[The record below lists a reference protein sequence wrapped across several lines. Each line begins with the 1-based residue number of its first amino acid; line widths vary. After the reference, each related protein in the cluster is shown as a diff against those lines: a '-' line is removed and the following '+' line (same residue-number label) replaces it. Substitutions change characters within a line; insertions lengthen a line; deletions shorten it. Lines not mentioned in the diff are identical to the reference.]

1 MTFILQDARVITTGL
16 HSNRQNTLPHQHRD
30 TVNHHNSKGYAAQP
44 AQLTSMKQYQDTLFT
59 PERHSRQDQAA
70 PLAERMRP
78 RSVAAFFGQEHLLGE
93 GHILQRMIENDSIS
107 SLILWGPPGCGKTTL
122 AHVIAQ
128 ETKSHF
134 IFFSAILSGIKEIRE
149 IFREAEDLA
158 ARGVRTILFVDEI
171 HRFNK
176 SQQDAFLP
184 YVEKGIV
191 TIIGA
196 TTENPSFEVIAPLLS
211 RCRVLTLQ
219 ALTVETIR
227 VILKNA
233 LTDEVHGLGQQAL
246 SADSNALDF
255 LAEQASGD
263 ARIALNTLEV
273 AAGLTLGSA
282 AEREGTAGK
291 LITLEIAQEALQ
303 KKALLYDKGGEEHYN
318 VISAFIKSVRGSDPD
333 AALYWLAR
341 MLEAGED
348 PIFILRR
355 MIILASE
362 DIGNADPRALQVAVA
377 ALQAFQMIGMPEGR
391 ITLGQAVT
399 YLATA
404 PKSNAAYMGINAAL
418 AEVRKS
424 GALPVPMHIRNAPTK
439 LMKELGYSNG
449 YRYDHDQ
456 EKGYSGQEHLPNKL
470 AGRKFYEPKGYGYEK
485 NINERMEW
493 LRNRTKPKSD

>member
-1 MTFILQDARVITTGL
+1 MNNPDLWEQSSGAYTAPEI
-16 HSNRQNTLPHQHRD
+16 SPH
-30 TVNHHNSKGYAAQP
+30 
-44 AQLTSMKQYQDTLFT
+44 
-59 PERHSRQDQAA
+59 A

-78 RSVAAFFGQEHLLGE
+78 RSVAEFSGQEHLVGE
-93 GHILQRMIENDSIS
+93 GRILRRMIETDSLA

-122 AHVIAQ
+122 AHIIAA

-134 IFFSAILSGIKEIRE
+134 IFFSAILSGVKEIRE
-149 IFREAEDLA
+149 TFREAERYA
-158 ARGVRTILFVDEI
+158 ARGIRTILFIDEI

-184 YVEKGIV
+184 YIEKGVV

-219 ALTVETIR
+219 QLEPDR
-227 VILKNA
+227 VRSLLMQA
-233 LTDEVHGLGQQAL
+233 LTDVERGLGGRDLTATDEAL
-246 SADSNALDF
+246 EF
-255 LAEQASGD
+255 LAAQAGGD

-273 AAGLTLGSA
+273 AAGLTLDGC
-282 AEREGTAGK
+282 
-291 LITLEIAQEALQ
+291 IDLEIAQEALQ

-318 VISAFIKSVRGSDPD
+318 VISAFIKSLRGSAPD

-355 MIILASE
+355 MIIMASE
-362 DIGNADPRALQVAVA
+362 DIGNADPRALQIAVS
-377 ALQAFQMIGMPEGR
+377 ALQAFQVIGMPEGR
-391 ITLGQAVT
+391 IILGQAVT

-404 PKSNAAYMGINAAL
+404 PKSNASYVGINSAL

-424 GALPVPMHIRNAPTK
+424 GALPVPLHIRNAPTK
-439 LMKELGYSNG
+439 LMKEQGYGKG
-449 YRYDHDQ
+449 YQYAHDYD
-456 EKGYSGQEHLPNKL
+456 EGYSGQECLPEKL
-470 AGRKFYEPKGYGYEK
+470 AGRKFYEPKGHGYEK
-485 NINERMEW
+485 NIVERMEW
-493 LRNRTKPKSD
+493 LKNRKDKA